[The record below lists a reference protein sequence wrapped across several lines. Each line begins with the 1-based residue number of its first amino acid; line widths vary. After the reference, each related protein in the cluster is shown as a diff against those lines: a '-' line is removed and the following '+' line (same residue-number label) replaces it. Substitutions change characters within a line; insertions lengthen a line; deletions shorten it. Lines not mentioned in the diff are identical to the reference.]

1 MLFEHIGHAE
11 FLIELD
17 CGMRIV
23 TDPYDKSCGYPVR
36 LIEAD
41 AALVSHQHHDH
52 NAVDNVGGHP
62 QIINYAGEHTLAPG
76 VTVTAVLSDHDDAN
90 GAKRGKTLL
99 FRIKAEGLRVTHLG
113 DIGRLLTAEE
123 AALIGETDVLM
134 IPVGGYFT
142 VNAMQAKQIAGQLNA
157 RVILPMH
164 YKTAYNQDWPI
175 ADETEFTALFDE
187 KDVRRG
193 GEVLRVTR
201 GDLECQP
208 RVVIL

>member
-1 MLFEHIGHAE
+1 VA
-11 FLIELD
+11 
-17 CGMRIV
+17 
-23 TDPYDKSCGYPVR
+23 
-36 LIEAD
+36 
-41 AALVSHQHHDH
+41 
-52 NAVDNVGGHP
+52 
-62 QIINYAGEHTLAPG
+62 
-76 VTVTAVLSDHDDAN
+76 
-90 GAKRGKTLL
+90 
-99 FRIKAEGLRVTHLG
+99 HLG
-113 DIGRLLTAEE
+113 DIGRLLTVEE
-123 AALIGETDVLM
+123 TALIGETDVLM
-134 IPVGGYFT
+134 VPVGGYFT

-208 RVVIL
+208 KVVIL